1 MLTNIGSE
9 KIWGNIDQKLL
20 GVKLN
25 RNLKFIQYILK
36 QRKKA
41 GRKLIELS
49 RIWKFM
55 SLKCHR
61 VLIKSFIESQLAYC
75 PLVWMCCNK
84 TSDNRTNHLHLGRFG
99 MTMYQHLIKF

>member
-1 MLTNIGSE
+1 MWTNIGSK

-25 RNLKFIQYILK
+25 RNLKFIHYILK

-55 SLKCHR
+55 SLECGR
-61 VLIKSFIESQLAYC
+61 VLIKFFIKSHLAYC
-75 PLVWMCCNK
+75 PLVLMCCNK
-84 TSDNRTNHLHLGRFG
+84 TPDNGTNHLHLGRFG